1 MIDSDAQW
9 VVKYLASKK
18 EDLSQA
24 FDVYLKHILE
34 GFNPDFPVAVRAKAM
49 KCLTQ
54 VVEVDPQV
62 LMNVGFER
70 LKFFLKIFF
79 SLTLI

>member
-18 EDLSQA
+18 EDLSQS

-34 GFNPDFPVAVRAKAM
+34 GFHPDLPVAVRAKAM

-54 VVEVDPQV
+54 IVEVDPHV
-62 LMNVGFER
+62 LMNVI
-70 LKFFLKIFF
+70 FFLCVKLFKLF
-79 SLTLI
+79 LA